1 MAGEIKIGNLNR
13 LIVLKKITTVVSS
26 TGEETK
32 TEVLYKTVYAQLNDL
47 SGSENEDGKVMYLN
61 VRKYIVRYN
70 LEILTAG
77 ETMLIT
83 DIDGTYNIHSIE
95 QIGRRDYL
103 ALKCSKRE

>member
-1 MAGEIKIGNLNR
+1 MATEIKIGNLNR
-13 LIVLKKITTVVSS
+13 AIVLKKITTVVSS

-32 TEVLYKTVYAQLNDL
+32 SEILYKGVWAQLADI
-47 SGSENEDGKVMYLN
+47 SGSENEDGKVMYLS
-61 VRKYIVRYN
+61 VRKYIVRYD
-70 LEILTAG
+70 LEILKEG

-95 QIGRRDYL
+95 QIGRKDYL